1 MTEEKPHPYADILN
15 LPRPV
20 SRKHPPLP
28 LLKRAAQFKPFAA
41 VRGHAEAIEK
51 TLRDH
56 EKQYE

>member
-1 MTEEKPHPYADILN
+1 MTEEKQHPYSDIIN

-20 SRKHPPLP
+20 SKKHPPLTMTQ
-28 LLKRAAQFKPFAA
+28 RAAQFKPFAA
-41 VRGHAEAIEK
+41 VKGHEEAIAK